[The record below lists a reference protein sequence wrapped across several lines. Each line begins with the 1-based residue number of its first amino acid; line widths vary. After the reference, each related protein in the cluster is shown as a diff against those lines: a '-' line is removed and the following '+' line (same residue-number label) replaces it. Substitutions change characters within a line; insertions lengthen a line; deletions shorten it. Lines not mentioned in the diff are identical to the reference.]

1 MDYPTVAFLLI
12 TPHRSFISLSP
23 WYRFLYLIVEFI
35 IYPFFGQNTP
45 SFCPQPRPDPLRM
58 QYAIVALSALSIGSA
73 LAAAATNVTSKPTD
87 LVTVSLWHE
96 AAESD
101 TISLTVFKERHLPDS
116 ASPEQ
121 SYGPF
126 DFVQLNLSSGVEN
139 KGLRCQILDEFAEP
153 IVLVRNGNVD
163 ITFSDQDKGAWI
175 LRDGEQDVFTVLCD
189 PSFKS
194 LNPPKTNSSSSSSF
208 TTTRKSSTTSSI
220 MKPSGWSGGYP
231 SITKSWSGS
240 STFNS
245 TLTKSTSS
253 SSSKKSSSTSSPRA
267 SWTTSKATTSGST
280 SKSTSTISCPA
291 STIVVTS
298 TVTVSSKW

>member
-1 MDYPTVAFLLI
+1 
-12 TPHRSFISLSP
+12 
-23 WYRFLYLIVEFI
+23 
-35 IYPFFGQNTP
+35 
-45 SFCPQPRPDPLRM
+45 M
-58 QYAIVALSALSIGSA
+58 QCAIVALSALSIGSA
-73 LAAAATNVTSKPTD
+73 LAAPPTNVTSKPTD
-87 LVTVSLWHE
+87 LVTVGLWHE

-101 TISLTVFKERHLPDS
+101 TISLTIFKERHLPDS

-139 KGLRCQILDEFAEP
+139 KELRCQILDEFAEP

-194 LNPPKTNSSSSSSF
+194 LNSPKTNSNSSSSSSF
-208 TTTRKSSTTSSI
+208 TTTRKSSTTSSA

-231 SITKSWSGS
+231 SITKSWSDP

-253 SSSKKSSSTSSPRA
+253 SSSKKSSSMSSPRA
-267 SWTTSKATTSGST
+267 NWTTSKATTSGST
-280 SKSTSTISCPA
+280 SKSTSTSSCPA

-298 TVTVSSKW
+298 TITVSSKW

>member
-1 MDYPTVAFLLI
+1 MDYPTVSVLLI

-23 WYRFLYLIVEFI
+23 CLLGTG
-35 IYPFFGQNTP
+35 FFTLSLNLLTLTLFP
-45 SFCPQPRPDPLRM
+45 SATSKSFRM
-58 QYAIVALSALSIGSA
+58 QYAIVALSALSVGSA

-87 LVTVSLWHE
+87 LVTVSLWHQ

-139 KGLRCQILDEFAEP
+139 KELRCQILDEFAEP

-231 SITKSWSGS
+231 SITKSWSGP

-253 SSSKKSSSTSSPRA
+253 SSSKKSSSTSSHRA
-267 SWTTSKATTSGST
+267 SWTTSKATTSGTT
-280 SKSTSTISCPA
+280 SKSTSTSSCPA

-298 TVTVSSKW
+298 TITVSSKW